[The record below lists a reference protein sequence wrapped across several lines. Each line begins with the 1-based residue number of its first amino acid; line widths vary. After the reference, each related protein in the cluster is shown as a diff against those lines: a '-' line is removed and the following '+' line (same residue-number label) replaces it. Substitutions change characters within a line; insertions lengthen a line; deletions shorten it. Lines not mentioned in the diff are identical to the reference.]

1 LVYCGNPGIGKTF
14 LCSALIEFAMTR
26 FESFRYWDE
35 SQLLQRIRESMGE
48 KGGDYLKTLGYL
60 IDDPFVMLDDI
71 GSCGLNDWRK
81 EIIFDTIDERYKST
95 LPTVITSNFS
105 KKEFQQNFH
114 PRLSSR
120 LFDKQNIIIEI
131 LDGVD
136 HRTE

>member
-1 LVYCGNPGIGKTF
+1 
-14 LCSALIEFAMTR
+14 MTR

-35 SQLLQRIRESMGE
+35 SQLLQRVRSSMGE

-81 EIIFDTIDERYKST
+81 EVIFDAIDERYRST

-105 KKEFQQNFH
+105 KKEFEQNFH

-120 LFDKQNIIIEI
+120 LFDKQNTIIEI

-136 HRTE
+136 HRR